1 VRQAESRA
9 KNGLETIPARGFAM
23 SRRTFKY
30 RLYPNRRQ
38 REKLQ
43 ATLDVCRELY
53 NAALQE
59 RREAWSSQR
68 KGIHYVEQANQL
80 PDIKAVREDV
90 RAVHS
95 QVLQDV
101 LRRID
106 KAFQA
111 FFLRCQRGQ
120 VPGFPRFRSQS
131 RYGSFTYPQ
140 AGFQL
145 NGRLSLSK
153 IGEIKIKLHR
163 PIKGQIKTLTI
174 RRENGTWY
182 ACFSCVVEAEP
193 LPANDKAVGLDVGL
207 LSFVT
212 RSDGPGIGNPRLFK
226 RAQKRLR
233 RVQRRVARREK
244 FSKRW
249 KKAVR
254 LVAKIHRKVFNQRN
268 DFQHKLSRE
277 IVNNHGVIF
286 VEDLNVKG
294 LSRGLFAKSVHDA
307 GWAAFFQ
314 KLSYKAESAG
324 RRFTSVDPRGTSQR
338 CPCGAPNPKRLSD
351 RKHVCLHCGLVT
363 TRDHASAIDILRLGL
378 SLQPL
383 TVVQQGC
390 G

>member
-1 VRQAESRA
+1 M
-9 KNGLETIPARGFAM
+9 L
-23 SRRTFKY
+23 RRTFKY

-43 ATLDVCRELY
+43 ATLEVCRELY

-59 RREAWSSQR
+59 RREAWSSHRQ
-68 KGIHYVEQANQL
+68 GIRYQSQANQL

-90 RAVHS
+90 AAVHS
-95 QVLQDV
+95 QVLQEA

-106 KAFQA
+106 KTFQA
-111 FFLRCQRGQ
+111 FFLRCQRGP
-120 VPGFPRFRSQS
+120 VPGFPRFRSKS
-131 RYGSFTYPQ
+131 RYHSFTYPQ

-145 NGRLSLSK
+145 GRRLSLSK
-153 IGEIKIKLHR
+153 IGEIKIKVHR

-174 RRENGTWY
+174 KRENGMWY
-182 ACFSCVVEAEP
+182 ACFSCVVEPEP

-212 RSDGPGIGNPRLFK
+212 QSDGTKIGNPRWFQK
-226 RAQKRLR
+226 AQKRLR
-233 RVQRRVARREK
+233 RAQRRVARRQK

-254 LVAKIHRKVFNQRN
+254 LVAKMHRKVFNQRN
-268 DFQHKLSRE
+268 DFQHQLSRQ
-277 IVNNHGVIF
+277 IVNDYGIIF

-294 LSRGLFAKSVHDA
+294 LSRGWLAKAVHDA

-324 RRFTSVDPRGTSQR
+324 RRYLLVDPRGTSQR
-338 CPCGAPNPKRLSD
+338 CPCGAPNLKRLSN
-351 RKHVCLHCGLVT
+351 REHVCRNCGLVT
-363 TRDHASAIDILRLGL
+363 TRDHASAMEILRLGL
-378 SLQPL
+378 SLQSL
-383 TVVQQGC
+383 TAVQ
-390 G
+390 

>member
-1 VRQAESRA
+1 
-9 KNGLETIPARGFAM
+9 M
-23 SRRTFKY
+23 
-30 RLYPNRRQ
+30 
-38 REKLQ
+38 Q

-59 RREAWSSQR
+59 RREAWSSHR

-80 PDIKAVREDV
+80 PDIKGDRQDV

-106 KAFQA
+106 KTFQA
-111 FFLRCQRGQ
+111 FFLRCKRGQ
-120 VPGFPRFRSQS
+120 VPGFPRFRSES
-131 RYGSFTYPQ
+131 RYDSFTYPQ
-140 AGFQL
+140 TGFQL
-145 NGRLSLSK
+145 SGRLSLSK
-153 IGEIKIKLHR
+153 IGDIKIRLHR
-163 PIKGQIKTLTI
+163 RIKGEIKTLTI
-174 RRENGTWY
+174 KRENGMWY
-182 ACFSCVVEAEP
+182 ACFSCLVEPEP
-193 LPANDKAVGLDVGL
+193 LPPNDKALGFDVGL

-212 RSDGPGIGNPRLFK
+212 WSDGTEIRNPRLFRK
-226 RAQKRLR
+226 AQKRLR
-233 RVQRRVARREK
+233 RAQRRVARRQK

-268 DFQHKLSRE
+268 DFQHKLSRK
-277 IVNNHGVIF
+277 IVNDYGVIF

-294 LSRGLFAKSVHDA
+294 LSRGLFSKSVHDA

-324 RRFTSVDPRGTSQR
+324 RRFSSVDPRGTSQR
-338 CPCGAPNPKRLSD
+338 CPCGEPNPKRLSD
-351 RKHVCLHCGLVT
+351 RKHVCLKCGLVT
-363 TRDHASAIDILRLGL
+363 TRDRASAIEVLRLGL

-383 TVVQQGC
+383 TVVQLLLVRKR
-390 G
+390 

>member
-1 VRQAESRA
+1 M
-9 KNGLETIPARGFAM
+9 L
-23 SRRTFKY
+23 RRTLKY
-30 RLYPNRRQ
+30 RLCPNRRQ
-38 REKLQ
+38 REELQ

-59 RREAWSSQR
+59 RREAWSSYR
-68 KGIHYVEQANQL
+68 TSIHYVEQANQL

-111 FFLRCQRGQ
+111 FFLRYKRGR
-120 VPGFPRFRSQS
+120 VTGFPRFRSES
-131 RYGSFTYPQ
+131 RYDSFTYPQ

-145 NGRLSLSK
+145 GGRLSLSK
-153 IGEIKIKLHR
+153 IGDIKIKFHR
-163 PIKGQIKTLTI
+163 PIKGEIRTLTVK
-174 RRENGTWY
+174 REHGMWY
-182 ACFSCVVEAEP
+182 ACFSCIVEPEP
-193 LPANDKAVGLDVGL
+193 LPPNNKAVGLDVGL
-207 LSFVT
+207 LSFLT
-212 RSDGPGIGNPRLFK
+212 RNDGTDIGNPRLLRK
-226 RAQKRLR
+226 AQKRLR
-233 RVQRRVARREK
+233 RAQRRVARREK

-254 LVAKIHRKVFNQRN
+254 LVAKIHRKVFNQRS
-268 DFQHKLSRE
+268 DFHHKLSRE
-277 IVNNHGVIF
+277 IVNNYGVIF

-294 LSRGLFAKSVHDA
+294 LSRGMLAKSVHDA

-314 KLSYKAESAG
+314 KLSYKAASAG
-324 RRFTSVDPRGTSQR
+324 RRFVPVDPRGTSQR
-338 CPCGAPNPKRLSD
+338 CPCGAPNIKRLSD
-351 RKHVCLHCGLVT
+351 REHVCLNCGLKT
-363 TRDHASAIDILRLGL
+363 TRDHASAMEILRLGL

>member
-1 VRQAESRA
+1 M
-9 KNGLETIPARGFAM
+9 L
-23 SRRTFKY
+23 RRTFKY
-30 RLYPNRRQ
+30 RLYPNRQQ

-43 ATLDVCRELY
+43 ANLDVCRELY

-59 RREAWSSQR
+59 RREAWSLHR
-68 KGIHYVEQANQL
+68 KGIHYIEQANQL

-111 FFLRCQRGQ
+111 FFLRCKRGR
-120 VPGFPRFRSQS
+120 VAGFPRFRSES
-131 RYGSFTYPQ
+131 RYDSFTYPQ

-145 NGRLSLSK
+145 GGRLSLSK
-153 IGEIKIKLHR
+153 IGDIKIKLHR
-163 PIKGQIKTLTI
+163 PIKGEIRTLTVK
-174 RRENGTWY
+174 REHGMWY
-182 ACFSCVVEAEP
+182 ACFSCIVEPEP
-193 LPANDKAVGLDVGL
+193 LPPNNKAVGLDVGL
-207 LSFVT
+207 LSFLT
-212 RSDGPGIGNPRLFK
+212 RNDGTDIGNPRLFRK
-226 RAQKRLR
+226 AQKRLR
-233 RVQRRVARREK
+233 RAQRRVARREK

-254 LVAKIHRKVFNQRN
+254 LVAKIHRKVFNQRS
-268 DFQHKLSRE
+268 DFHHKLSRE
-277 IVNNHGVIF
+277 IVNNYGVIF

-294 LSRGLFAKSVHDA
+294 LSRGMLAKSVHDA

-314 KLSYKAESAG
+314 KLSYKAASAG
-324 RRFTSVDPRGTSQR
+324 RRFVPVDPRGTSQR
-338 CPCGAPNPKRLSD
+338 CPCGAPNIKRLSD
-351 RKHVCLHCGLVT
+351 REHVCLHCGLKT
-363 TRDHASAIDILRLGL
+363 TRDHASAMEILRLGL

>member
-1 VRQAESRA
+1 
-9 KNGLETIPARGFAM
+9 M

-43 ATLDVCRELY
+43 VTLEVCRELY

-59 RREAWSSQR
+59 RREAWSSHR
-68 KGIHYVEQANQL
+68 KSIHYVEQANQL
-80 PDIKAVREDV
+80 PEIKAVREDV

-95 QVLQDV
+95 QVLQNA

-106 KAFQA
+106 KTFKA

-120 VPGFPRFRSQS
+120 VTGFPRFCSMS
-131 RYGSFTYPQ
+131 RYDSFTYPQ
-140 AGFQL
+140 AGFKL

-153 IGEIKIKLHR
+153 IGDIKIKLHR
-163 PIKGQIKTLTI
+163 PVKGEIKTLTI
-174 RRENGTWY
+174 KRENGMWY
-182 ACFSCVVEAEP
+182 ACFSCIVEPEP

-207 LSFVT
+207 LAFVT
-212 RSDGPGIGNPRLFK
+212 LNDGTGIGNPRLFRK
-226 RAQKRLR
+226 AQKRLR
-233 RVQRRVARREK
+233 RAQRRVARRQK

-254 LVAKIHRKVFNQRN
+254 LVARIHRKVFNQRN

-277 IVNNHGVIF
+277 IVNNYGLIF

-294 LSRGLFAKSVHDA
+294 LSRGLLSKSVHDA

-324 RRFTSVDPRGTSQR
+324 RRFLPVDPRGTSQR
-338 CPCGAPNPKRLSD
+338 CPCGEPNPKRLSD
-351 RKHVCLHCGLVT
+351 REHVCLKCGLVT
-363 TRDHASAIDILRLGL
+363 TRDHATAMEILRLGL

-383 TVVQQGC
+383 TAVQQGC
-390 G
+390 C

>member
-1 VRQAESRA
+1 
-9 KNGLETIPARGFAM
+9 M

-43 ATLDVCRELY
+43 AALDVCRELY

-59 RREAWSSQR
+59 RREAWSSHR
-68 KGIHYVEQANQL
+68 KSIHYLAQANQL
-80 PDIKAVREDV
+80 PEVKAVREDV

-95 QVLQDV
+95 QVLQDA

-106 KAFQA
+106 KTFKA

-120 VPGFPRFRSQS
+120 GPGFPRFRSQS
-131 RYGSFTYPQ
+131 RYDSFTYPQ

-145 NGRLSLSK
+145 GGRLSLSK
-153 IGEIKIKLHR
+153 IGDIKIKLHR
-163 PIKGQIKTLTI
+163 PVKGEVKTLTI
-174 RRENGTWY
+174 KRENGMWY
-182 ACFSCVVEAEP
+182 ACFSCVVEPEP

-207 LSFVT
+207 SSFMT
-212 RSDGPGIGNPRLFK
+212 RSDGTEIGNPRLFQK
-226 RAQKRLR
+226 AQKRLR
-233 RVQRRVARREK
+233 RRQRRVARRQK

-254 LVAKIHRKVFNQRN
+254 LVARMHRKVFNQRN

-277 IVNNHGVIF
+277 IVNNYGIIF

-294 LSRGLFAKSVHDA
+294 LSRGWLSKSVHDA

-324 RRFTSVDPRGTSQR
+324 RRFLLVDPRGTSQR
-338 CPCGAPNPKRLSD
+338 CPCGEPNPKRLSD
-351 RKHVCLHCGLVT
+351 REHVCVKCGLVT
-363 TRDHASAIDILRLGL
+363 TRDHASAIEILRLGL

-383 TVVQQGC
+383 TAVQQG
-390 G
+390 

>member
-1 VRQAESRA
+1 M
-9 KNGLETIPARGFAM
+9 L
-23 SRRTFKY
+23 RRTFKY

-59 RREAWSSQR
+59 RREAWSSHR
-68 KGIHYVEQANQL
+68 KGVHYVEQANQL

-95 QVLQDV
+95 QVLQDA

-111 FFLRCQRGQ
+111 FFLRCKHGQ
-120 VPGFPRFRSQS
+120 VPGFPRFRPQT
-131 RYGSFTYPQ
+131 RYHSFTYPQ

-153 IGEIKIKLHR
+153 IGDIKTKLHR
-163 PIKGQIKTLTI
+163 PIKGHIKTLTLKC
-174 RRENGTWY
+174 ENGMWY
-182 ACFSCVVEAEP
+182 ACFSCIVEPEP
-193 LPANDKAVGLDVGL
+193 LSANDKAVGLDVGL
-207 LSFVT
+207 LSFLT
-212 RSDGPGIGNPRLFK
+212 QNDGTEIGNPRWFQK
-226 RAQKRLR
+226 AQKRLR
-233 RVQRRVARREK
+233 RAQRRVARRK
-244 FSKRW
+244 KGSKCW

-268 DFQHKLSRE
+268 DFHHKLSRK
-277 IVNNHGVIF
+277 IVNNYGVIF

-294 LSRGLFAKSVHDA
+294 LSRGLLAKSVHDP

-324 RRFTSVDPRGTSQR
+324 RRFLPVDPRGTSQR

-351 RKHVCLHCGLVT
+351 REHVCLNCELKT
-363 TRDHASAIDILRLGL
+363 TRDHASAMDVLRLGL
-378 SLQPL
+378 SLQSL
-383 TVVQQGC
+383 TVVQ
-390 G
+390 

>member
-1 VRQAESRA
+1 
-9 KNGLETIPARGFAM
+9 M

-43 ATLDVCRELY
+43 ATLEVCRELN

-59 RREAWSSQR
+59 RREAWSSHR
-68 KGIHYVEQANQL
+68 KGIDYVEQAKQL

-90 RAVHS
+90 GAVHS
-95 QVLQDV
+95 QVLQDA

-106 KAFQA
+106 KTFRA

-120 VPGFPRFRSQS
+120 VPGFPRFRSES
-131 RYGSFTYPQ
+131 RYDSFTYPQ

-145 NGRLSLSK
+145 SGRLSLSK
-153 IGEIKIKLHR
+153 IGDIKIKLHR
-163 PIKGQIKTLTI
+163 AIKGQIKTLNLK
-174 RRENGTWY
+174 RENGMWY
-182 ACFSCVVEAEP
+182 ACFSCMVEPEP

-212 RSDGPGIGNPRLFK
+212 RSDGRRIGNPRLFQK
-226 RAQKRLR
+226 AQKRLR
-233 RVQRRVARREK
+233 RAQRRVARREK

-268 DFQHKLSRE
+268 DFQHQLSRK
-277 IVNNHGVIF
+277 IVNSYGIIF

-294 LSRGLFAKSVHDA
+294 LSRGLLAKSVHDA
-307 GWAAFFQ
+307 GWAAFFR

-324 RRFTSVDPRGTSQR
+324 RRFSFVDPRGTSQR
-338 CPCGAPNPKRLSD
+338 CRCGEANPKRLSD
-351 RKHVCLHCGLVT
+351 REHVCLDCGLLT
-363 TRDHASAIDILRLGL
+363 TRDHASAMEVLRLGL

-383 TVVQQGC
+383 TAVQECC

>member
-1 VRQAESRA
+1 M
-9 KNGLETIPARGFAM
+9 L
-23 SRRTFKY
+23 RRTFKY
-30 RLYPNRRQ
+30 RLYPNRQQ

-59 RREAWSSQR
+59 RREAWSSYR
-68 KGIHYVEQANQL
+68 KSIHYVEQANQL

-106 KAFQA
+106 KTFQA
-111 FFLRCQRGQ
+111 FFLRCKRRQ
-120 VPGFPRFRSQS
+120 VPGFPRFRSES
-131 RYGSFTYPQ
+131 RYDSFTYPQ

-145 NGRLSLSK
+145 GGRLSLSK
-153 IGEIKIKLHR
+153 IGDIKIKLHR
-163 PIKGQIKTLTI
+163 PIKGEIKTLTLK
-174 RRENGTWY
+174 RENGMWY
-182 ACFSCVVEAEP
+182 ACFSCVVEPEP
-193 LPANDKAVGLDVGL
+193 LPANDKAVALDVGL
-207 LSFVT
+207 LSFLT
-212 RSDGPGIGNPRLFK
+212 RNDGTEIGNPRLFRK
-226 RAQKRLR
+226 AQKRLR
-233 RVQRRVARREK
+233 RAQRRVARREK

-268 DFQHKLSRE
+268 DFHHKLSRK
-277 IVNNHGVIF
+277 IVNNYGIIF
-286 VEDLNVKG
+286 PEDLNVKG

-324 RRFTSVDPRGTSQR
+324 RLFLPVDPRGTSQR

-351 RKHVCLHCGLVT
+351 RKHVCLRCGLMT
-363 TRDHASAIDILRLGL
+363 TRDHASAMEILRLGL
-378 SLQPL
+378 SLQPQ
-383 TVVQQGC
+383 TVVQRGC